1 MLPKHY
7 WQELKNQREF
17 LEDLERKF
25 KIDKRTDWTKAYNR
39 KKIPENGGSGLLSCY
54 ENYYDCLRTIFP
66 EIKWQIIWFSALP
79 VKFWEKPENQLQFLK
94 EFEEKHKI
102 TEREQ
107 WYDISPNFFKANK
120 GRVLFNLYENSF
132 YKLLSKLVPDY
143 KWEPT
148 SFSAPR
154 CWDSLIEQR
163 KFMDEI
169 AQKLN
174 VKEPQDWN
182 NVQYRDIHARGGH
195 SLLIRYPSLYD
206 ALKAIYPEVK
216 WDIYQRKHF
225 PKKYWEDPS
234 NIRDYLEYFKKIF
247 KIKTNED
254 WYRVSLQQLEKHK
267 GYGLIAKYKKLHTIL
282 SIGFPE
288 VEWSA
293 HEFKSRNK
301 KSAQRWLFLK
311 LLDLYPNEEIIEDY
325 LHAQLTRISDM
336 CIQFDV
342 FIPALNIAFEYHGY
356 HHYHDH
362 PVFGGIELQ
371 RCRDKEKTMLCA
383 ENNIKLVVVPYYWDE
398 TIESLEHLISEQIGS
413 SFIPQKI

>member
-195 SLLIRYPSLYD
+195 SLRS
-206 ALKAIYPEVK
+206 
-216 WDIYQRKHF
+216 
-225 PKKYWEDPS
+225 
-234 NIRDYLEYFKKIF
+234 
-247 KIKTNED
+247 
-254 WYRVSLQQLEKHK
+254 
-267 GYGLIAKYKKLHTIL
+267 
-282 SIGFPE
+282 
-288 VEWSA
+288 
-293 HEFKSRNK
+293 
-301 KSAQRWLFLK
+301 
-311 LLDLYPNEEIIEDY
+311 EE
-325 LHAQLTRISDM
+325 
-336 CIQFDV
+336 
-342 FIPALNIAFEYHGY
+342 
-356 HHYHDH
+356 
-362 PVFGGIELQ
+362 
-371 RCRDKEKTMLCA
+371 
-383 ENNIKLVVVPYYWDE
+383 
-398 TIESLEHLISEQIGS
+398 
-413 SFIPQKI
+413 